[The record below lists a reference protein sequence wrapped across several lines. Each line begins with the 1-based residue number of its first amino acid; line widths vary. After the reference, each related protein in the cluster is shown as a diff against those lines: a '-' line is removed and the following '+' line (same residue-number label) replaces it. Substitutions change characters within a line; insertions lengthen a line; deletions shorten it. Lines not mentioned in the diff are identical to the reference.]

1 MSTMPSASL
10 MPMAVPNALV
20 MRNVPKLKIPYVE
33 PMVGI
38 MPMSVF

>member
-10 MPMAVPNALV
+10 MPMAAPNALV

-38 MPMSVF
+38 MLMSVF